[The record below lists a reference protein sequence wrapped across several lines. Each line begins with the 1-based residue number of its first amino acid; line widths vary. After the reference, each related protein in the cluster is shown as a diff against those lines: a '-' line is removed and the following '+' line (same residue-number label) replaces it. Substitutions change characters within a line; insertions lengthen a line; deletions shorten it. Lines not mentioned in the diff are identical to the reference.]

1 MELPTG
7 LRLTNKLL
15 ILGLLITCTVLLT
28 RDLYL
33 TRYVRAGGRQ
43 AAASRVSVKSQP
55 DALLRL
61 SVLSDNTS
69 NPNDRSVTV
78 EVTNAGTKAIRAYS
92 ISQETTK
99 GTEKSNWLLFSD
111 TGVLSEGLQ
120 AGQYSTDELSCPSS
134 WDEESRMS
142 LAIDLVEFADGTTW
156 GPDAEKSSEILAG
169 RRAGEREA
177 GKRLLKLY
185 KEKGIQ
191 EAIKSLEGRS
201 LEVQVPDGYSP
212 EWKEGF
218 QNGQGGMV
226 RRLKGVKG
234 RGGTKQVEEELRKI
248 SEKFGGGN

>member
-7 LRLTNKLL
+7 LRLTSKLL
-15 ILGLLITCTVLLT
+15 TLGLLVTCTVLLT
-28 RDLYL
+28 HDGDL
-33 TRYVRAGGRQ
+33 THHVRARVRQ
-43 AAASRVSVKSQP
+43 AAASRVSVKLQP
-55 DALLRL
+55 DAPLRL
-61 SVLSDNTS
+61 SILSDNTS
-69 NPNDRSVTV
+69 NRNDRSITV

-99 GTEKSNWLLFSD
+99 DNEKSNWLLFSD

-134 WDEESRMS
+134 WDEDSRMS
-142 LAIDLVEFADGTTW
+142 LAIDLVEFADGTIW
-156 GPDAEKSSEILAG
+156 GPDSEKSSEILAG

-191 EAIKSLEGRS
+191 ETIKSLEARS
-201 LEVQVPDGYSP
+201 SEAQAPDGYSP

-218 QNGQGGMV
+218 QNGQSGMA
-226 RRLKGVKG
+226 RRLKAAKG

-248 SEKFGGGN
+248 SEKFGGGK